1 VRDNNNNPAT
11 IIPAVICQLL
21 VTSVSCRWQDKL
33 TVSETWVAKQLP
45 AQRNR
50 HRKFC
55 TLIWKVACLSKEGG
69 LYLKHGK
76 LNAVDGLDI
85 VVDDAEA
92 STVFRL
98 RGRVNIDSSPALR
111 DRLLTVLRGQSPT
124 AVIFDLTEVPYI
136 DSSGIATLIEGLK
149 IARNRHIAFCL
160 RGLQGRLL
168 HLFEVTGV
176 MTLFMANGCIV
187 RPVEKV
193 S

>member
-1 VRDNNNNPAT
+1 M
-11 IIPAVICQLL
+11 
-21 VTSVSCRWQDKL
+21 
-33 TVSETWVAKQLP
+33 
-45 AQRNR
+45 
-50 HRKFC
+50 
-55 TLIWKVACLSKEGG
+55 
-69 LYLKHGK
+69 KHGK
-76 LNAVDGLDI
+76 LNAVDGLDL

-98 RGRVNIDSSPALR
+98 RGRVTIDSSPALR
-111 DRLLTVLRGQSPT
+111 DRLLTVLRGQAPT
-124 AVIFDLTEVPYI
+124 AVTFDLTEVPYI

-160 RGLQGRLL
+160 QGLQGRLL

-176 MTLFMANGCIV
+176 MTLFKANGCIV